1 MIATAGS
8 GVAAGGWFSHG
19 KGFFR
24 SPHILSPCIVAVL
37 SRSVRVPCLQAG
49 QLRSDWYDIMWQYY
63 SKIGTLEIRL
73 TPEGRYQLSIGE
85 SRIDSYESAHKA
97 AEAVHLGIT
106 GYEALDRLYPWELP
120 HGLYQWETG
129 EL

>member
-1 MIATAGS
+1 
-8 GVAAGGWFSHG
+8 
-19 KGFFR
+19 
-24 SPHILSPCIVAVL
+24 
-37 SRSVRVPCLQAG
+37 
-49 QLRSDWYDIMWQYY
+49 MWQYY

-73 TPEGRYQLSIGE
+73 TSAGLYQLCIGE
-85 SRIDSYESAHKA
+85 AHIDSYESAHKA

-120 HGLYQWETG
+120 HGLYQWETS